1 MLMPASSE
9 FITLCRTQVSLLID
23 GFGASLSAIYLT
35 EDPTAE
41 RETALIPLVMYPET
55 EWSQPIPFVLPE
67 SVRHPDTEI
76 QSLTLSPTRSPSAP
90 QTQQSNSGS
99 FMNRLTVFAD
109 ETEPTRVVLPL
120 MHDNIMWGLMVVGRD
135 RRRWSDREQSQ
146 LEQIAQTLA
155 ISCVLDQRS
164 QWLAQGHENHLVVQT
179 QQQKTLSTLLHQFRN
194 PLTTMRTLGKLIL
207 KRMKPS
213 DANRDLITSMVDES
227 NHLEHLLRQFDDA
240 IDLGEAS
247 LESEMP
253 LSQPPALPP
262 SAAWLT
268 GGSLNLQPCW
278 LSEILR
284 PLLHAIAGRI
294 DECKMQLHE
303 EIPDDLPPVK
313 ADPTALRE
321 IFGNLIDNALKYT
334 PAGGEIWITLK
345 QRNFQQWVQ
354 VSDTGPGIPPED
366 LERIFERTYRGIQA
380 QTNIPGTGLGLA
392 IARDLATQM
401 EGRLE
406 AYSPALV
413 QSKQSHDGLGSTF
426 EVVLPE
432 YCAE

>member
-41 RETALIPLVMYPET
+41 SETALIPLVMYPET
-55 EWSQPIPFVLPE
+55 EWSEPIPLVLPE
-67 SVRHPDTEI
+67 SVRQPGLKS
-76 QSLTLSPTRSPSAP
+76 QSLTLSSTLSPRSLEAAQPDS
-90 QTQQSNSGS
+90 TS
-99 FMNRLTVFAD
+99 FINRLTVFAD
-109 ETEPTRVVLPL
+109 EPEPTRVVLPL
-120 MHDNIMWGLMVVGRD
+120 MHDNMMWGLMVVGRD

-164 QWLAQGHENHLVVQT
+164 QWLAQGHENRLVVQT
-179 QQQKTLSTLLHQFRN
+179 HQQKTLSTLLHQFRN

-207 KRMKPS
+207 KRMKPG
-213 DANRDLITSMVDES
+213 DVNRDLITSMVGES
-227 NHLEHLLRQFDDA
+227 DHLEHLLRQFDDA

-247 LESEMP
+247 LESELNP
-253 LSQPPALPP
+253 TQQPALPP
-262 SAAWLT
+262 SSDWLT
-268 GGSLNLQPCW
+268 GGSLTLQPCW
-278 LSEILR
+278 LSEILQ

-294 DECKMQLHE
+294 DERQIQLHE
-303 EIPDDLPPVK
+303 EIPHDLPPVN

-345 QRNFQQWVQ
+345 QRASQQWVQ
-354 VSDTGPGIPPED
+354 VSDTGPGIPPQD
-366 LERIFERTYRGIQA
+366 LERIFERSYRGIQA

-392 IARDLATQM
+392 IARDLAVQM

-413 QSKQSHDGLGSTF
+413 QSQQPQDGPGSTF

-432 YCAE
+432 YSLD

>member
-41 RETALIPLVMYPET
+41 RETTLIPLVMYPET

-67 SVRHPDTEI
+67 SVRHPNTEI
-76 QSLTLSPTRSPSAP
+76 QSLTLGPTLSPSAP
-90 QTQQSNSGS
+90 EREQPGSAS
-99 FMNRLTVFAD
+99 FMNRLTVFSD

-135 RRRWSDREQSQ
+135 RRRWSEREQSQ

-164 QWLAQGHENHLVVQT
+164 QWLAQGHENRLVGQT

-207 KRMKPS
+207 KRMKPG
-213 DANRDLITSMVDES
+213 DTNRDLITSMVDES

-240 IDLGEAS
+240 IDLGDAS
-247 LESEMP
+247 LESEMHP
-253 LSQPPALPP
+253 SQPPALPP

-294 DECKMQLHE
+294 DERKMQLHE

-345 QRNFQQWVQ
+345 QRNSQQWVQ
-354 VSDTGPGIPPED
+354 VSDTGPGIPPQD
-366 LERIFERTYRGIQA
+366 LERIFERSYRGIQA
-380 QTNIPGTGLGLA
+380 QTDIPGTGLGLA
-392 IARDLATQM
+392 IARDLAAQM
-401 EGRLE
+401 DGRLE

-413 QSKQSHDGLGSTF
+413 QSKQPHSGIGSTF

-432 YCAE
+432 YCGE